1 MMIHHHLLEASNL
14 RDAKM
19 EAGGGDSLLITFAQK
34 QIIQTLGVNWYSE
47 NNGKAFLVQCPA
59 G

>member
-19 EAGGGDSLLITFAQK
+19 EAGGGRLVINHYCLKANNTD
-34 QIIQTLGVNWYSE
+34 LGS
-47 NNGKAFLVQCPA
+47 
-59 G
+59 

>member
-19 EAGGGDSLLITFAQK
+19 EAGGRLVINHYCLKANNTD
-34 QIIQTLGVNWYSE
+34 LGS
-47 NNGKAFLVQCPA
+47 
-59 G
+59 

>member
-19 EAGGGDSLLITFAQK
+19 EAGGGDSLLITIA
-34 QIIQTLGVNWYSE
+34 
-47 NNGKAFLVQCPA
+47 
-59 G
+59 